1 MMVKKIPKISVVMP
15 VYNTG
20 EILRASIDSILLQT
34 FDNFELIMVD
44 DGSADDT
51 YSICSNM
58 LRKMAG
64 SCFCIKRTRAC
75 VQHEIEELRCPE
87 VNM

>member
-34 FDNFELIMVD
+34 FDNFEL
-44 DGSADDT
+44 G
-51 YSICSNM
+51 M
-58 LRKMAG
+58 L
-64 SCFCIKRTRAC
+64 
-75 VQHEIEELRCPE
+75 
-87 VNM
+87 VNQSKTT